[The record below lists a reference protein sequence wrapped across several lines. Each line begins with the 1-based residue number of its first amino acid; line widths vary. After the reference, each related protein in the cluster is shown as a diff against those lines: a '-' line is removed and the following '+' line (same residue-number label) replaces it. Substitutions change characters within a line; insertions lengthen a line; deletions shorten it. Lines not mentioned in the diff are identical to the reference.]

1 MPDYMYS
8 AWFRDEKF
16 APNDQNC
23 EWVAM
28 FIIVADNEKDARI
41 WGDQLARK
49 HASMIGE
56 PFIAS
61 YVESASEYE
70 GCVNYSGTPRV
81 VAGDDS
87 LDPFVSGTTQDI

>member
-1 MPDYMYS
+1 MPEYMYS

-16 APNDQNC
+16 APNDQDY

-28 FIIVADNEKDARI
+28 FIVVAANEKDARI
-41 WGDQLARK
+41 WGDQLAQR
-49 HASMIGE
+49 HASVIGE

-70 GCVNYSGTPRV
+70 GCVDYDKTPRV

-87 LDPFVSGTTQDI
+87 LNPFVSGTAQD